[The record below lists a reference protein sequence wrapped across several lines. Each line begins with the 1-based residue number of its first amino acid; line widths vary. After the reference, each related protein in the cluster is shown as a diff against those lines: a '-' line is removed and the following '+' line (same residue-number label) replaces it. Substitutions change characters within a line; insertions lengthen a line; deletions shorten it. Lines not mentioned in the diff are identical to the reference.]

1 MQLQRSLFF
10 VVDVLKSLV
19 IGRSVYIVNIGRSV
33 DISRCIVI
41 GVVPIISDDSSFDE
55 KRLVGFGSAPFSFLV
70 FSAYHVLT
78 LTTLHCMRNG

>member
-19 IGRSVYIVNIGRSV
+19 IGRSVYIVKSV
-33 DISRCIVI
+33 DRLISVVAFI